1 VIHAFLFIFGAVI
14 GSFLNV
20 LIYRVP
26 RGRSI
31 VRPPSSCPACGARI
45 RPRDNVPVLG
55 YLFLHGRCRDCG
67 ERISVRYP
75 AVELLCGLLP
85 LAIFWRVGLGGEFAV
100 MTAFAYGLVVLSF
113 IDLDERI
120 LPDRITLPG
129 IAVGLIAAPLAGV
142 TTFASSLIGIAVGG
156 GALFL
161 VGLLGDAV
169 FKKESMGGGDVKLAA
184 MLGAFIGWRAVI
196 VALFAAFLLGAIVGI
211 GQMAGQRRGMG
222 TPGAGERETGARE
235 ADGQETG
242 GQDGDSEWDHTIPF
256 GPFLALGGLLAALW
270 GEWLISWYQGLFI

>member
-1 VIHAFLFIFGAVI
+1 MIPAFLFIFGVVI

-31 VRPPSSCPACGARI
+31 VRPPSSCPTCGARI
-45 RPRDNVPVLG
+45 RSRDNVPVLS
-55 YLFLHGRCRDCG
+55 YLLLRGKCRDCG
-67 ERISVRYP
+67 AGISPRYP

-85 LAIFWRVGLGGEFAV
+85 LAVYWRFGLGPELAV
-100 MTAFAYGLVVLSF
+100 LVPLAYVLVVLSF

-129 IAVGLIAAPLAGV
+129 IVVGLVVAPLAGI
-142 TTFASSLIGIAVGG
+142 TTIGSSLIGAAVGG

-161 VGLLGDAV
+161 IGLLGEAM
-169 FKKESMGGGDVKLAA
+169 FRKESMGGGDVKLAA

-196 VALFAAFLLGAIVGI
+196 VGLFAAFLLGAVVGV
-211 GQMAGQRRGMG
+211 GQMLSRH
-222 TPGAGERETGARE
+222 
-235 ADGQETG
+235 
-242 GQDGDSEWDHTIPF
+242 GQDEQEWDHTLPF
-256 GPFLALGGLLAALW
+256 GPFIALGGFLAALW
-270 GEWLISWYQGLFI
+270 GEALIAWYQGLFV